1 MPHPENERNF
11 GNFEGTPISVKRTE
25 RKKSIALSIRNGTVV
40 VLTPQHT
47 SNQEIQKLITANTD
61 WLRTKLAKHAE
72 TKRRTERAFV
82 DGERFLYLGEEYP
95 LQVFEGRKALAEL
108 INGCFNVYARRT
120 QIPERR
126 ARSIRAAF
134 LRWYKSEAETVITKR
149 VSFYGSIIG
158 RSPNRIYFRDYKSMW
173 GKCDAEGNI
182 TFNWKLVMAPEPIL
196 DYVVVHEMSH
206 LHHLNHSAVF
216 WQCVENVLTDY
227 KARRKWLKENG
238 GLLSI

>member
-1 MPHPENERNF
+1 MTQPEDELNF
-11 GNFEGTPISVKRTE
+11 GNFEGTRIFVQRTA
-25 RKKSIALSIRNGTVV
+25 RKKSIALSIRDGTIVI
-40 VLTPQHT
+40 LAPRHIP
-47 SNQEIQKLITANTD
+47 NQEIQELITTNTD
-61 WLRTKLAKHAE
+61 WIRAKLSQHAE

-95 LQVFEGRKALAEL
+95 LKVFEGRRAIAEL
-108 INGCFNVYARRT
+108 ADGCFNIHARRT
-120 QIPERR
+120 PIPERR

-149 VSFYGSIIG
+149 VAFYGSIIG
-158 RSPNRIYFRDYKSMW
+158 RTPNRISFRDYKSMW

-206 LHHLNHSAVF
+206 LQHLNHSKVF
-216 WQCVENVLTDY
+216 WQCVESVLSDY

-238 GLLSI
+238 SLLTI